1 MNNHSTV
8 ARLRVALVALAA
20 LLAAGCVAPT
30 AGPTTPRVAPTFD
43 YTPAANAE
51 PMSANI
57 TFAVVGSSFF
67 VGSRTETDHTPVPLF
82 ERFSSSMAH
91 DFAEILTA
99 RGFTIRGPFATYD
112 EMTFPDKENSN
123 LVLSATVNLTP
134 DMSGLEGVELATLS
148 DTIGGTLDILL
159 GTSGRATSDGGG
171 GRYKVKGTVRLEGR
185 VTIVVAESLTNEK
198 MWTKSVDIE
207 PITVALD
214 GERVFAVP
222 PSGLAEVLE
231 HENQFYTD
239 LGRAL
244 AGRYVEIMERTH
256 AYLDPREMALV
267 DRQADTLRERKRY

>member
-1 MNNHSTV
+1 MKNHSTT
-8 ARLRVALVALAA
+8 AGLRVALVAWAA
-20 LLAAGCVAPT
+20 LFAAGCVAPA
-30 AGPTTPRVAPTFD
+30 AGPTKPRVAPTFD

-57 TFAVVGSSFF
+57 TFAVVGSHF
-67 VGSRTETDHTPVPLF
+67 ETPVPLF
-82 ERFSSSMAH
+82 ERFSSNMAR
-91 DFAEILTA
+91 DFAEILTS

-123 LVLSATVNLTP
+123 LVLSAAVDFTP
-134 DMSGLEGVELATLS
+134 DTSGLETVELATLAGVV
-148 DTIGGTLDILL
+148 DAVLGG
-159 GTSGRATSDGGG
+159 GRTTSD
-171 GRYKVKGTVRLEGR
+171 GRYKVQGTVRLEGR
-185 VTIVVAESLTNEK
+185 VTLVVAESLTNEK

-207 PITVALD
+207 PITVALN
-214 GERVFAVP
+214 GERVFAAVP
-222 PSGLAEVLE
+222 SHLAEVLE

-267 DRQADTLRERKRY
+267 DRQADSLRDRKRY

>member
-1 MNNHSTV
+1 MKNHSTI
-8 ARLRVALVALAA
+8 AGLRVALVAWAA
-20 LLAAGCVAPT
+20 LLAVGCVAPT
-30 AGPTTPRVAPTFD
+30 AGPTTQRIAPTFD

-57 TFAVVGSSFF
+57 TFAVVGSTFR
-67 VGSRTETDHTPVPLF
+67 VGSRAERYETPVPLF

-134 DMSGLEGVELATLS
+134 DISGLETVELTTLAGVV
-148 DTIGGTLDILL
+148 DAVL
-159 GTSGRATSDGGG
+159 GARRTTSDGKY
-171 GRYKVKGTVRLEGR
+171 YKTKGTMRLEGR
-185 VTIVVAESLTNEK
+185 VTLVVAESLTNEK

-207 PITVALD
+207 PVNVTLN
-214 GERVFAVP
+214 GEHIFPARTIH
-222 PSGLAEVLE
+222 LAEVLE
-231 HENQFYTD
+231 HENQLYTD

-244 AGRYVEIMERTH
+244 ASRYVEIMERTH
-256 AYLDPREMALV
+256 AYLDPREMALI
-267 DRQADTLRERKRY
+267 DRQADSLRERKRY